1 MKIIYTINGHEAS
14 WCVQERD
21 KYELQRIM
29 NDGIGIPA
37 DPMLDVLVFA
47 AYMGEYNTFYRF
59 YRDFVEEFLDPDEL
73 FDTEPIEYFN
83 TVLQPMFEDD
93 IKILDIEWGVFE
105 NRKRMKRSGKVLED
119 IDSGGDVD
127 SDEYIGYSDE
137 VNNAIYEVSKQVILD
152 AYAAYG
158 IKIPSFNIL
167 MRNGYMFPILNPQYI
182 RIQGTILDAL
192 EYDGLNPSSA
202 TVNDVL
208 EVLGNKSSNTYRAL
222 IKLAEPYVYAG
233 ISNLSKYGDA
243 RNYLKRNGVEIPN
256 NIDEIVSNFGMLENK
271 KENKMNKLSR
281 MREAFEDASF
291 DIADRFVVQAR
302 KVVNNIADNV
312 SGIYADDEMSPHQ
325 EAWIDEVADAF
336 KILKAGASKLR
347 DGSITSCQ
355 FLDYIERFMAVTED
369 EDCTDDYLALWPIRK
384 MFTSSCELEDS
395 KWVESTRR
403 SKLNKK
409 RAIKEAVSR
418 RAVSRR
424 LREDGDKL
432 SDYVDEEEVRDAFIG
447 FAHDEIGENFDA
459 DFEDDI
465 IDMMLEW
472 FEPVMADVMDKP
484 FREVAK
490 MMGETGDAPSD
501 PNDINIDDLA
511 YAIWDKA
518 APDDYED
525 QINIAFC

>member
-1 MKIIYTINGHEAS
+1 MKIIYTINGREAS

-29 NDGIGIPA
+29 NDGIGIPP

-59 YRDFVEEFLDPDEL
+59 YRDIVEEFLDPDEL

-93 IKILDIEWGVFE
+93 IKILDITDC
-105 NRKRMKRSGKVLED
+105 D
-119 IDSGGDVD
+119 I
-127 SDEYIGYSDE
+127 
-137 VNNAIYEVSKQVILD
+137 
-152 AYAAYG
+152 
-158 IKIPSFNIL
+158 
-167 MRNGYMFPILNPQYI
+167 
-182 RIQGTILDAL
+182 T
-192 EYDGLNPSSA
+192 
-202 TVNDVL
+202 
-208 EVLGNKSSNTYRAL
+208 
-222 IKLAEPYVYAG
+222 
-233 ISNLSKYGDA
+233 
-243 RNYLKRNGVEIPN
+243 
-256 NIDEIVSNFGMLENK
+256 ENK
-271 KENKMNKLSR
+271 KENKMNKFRRL
-281 MREAFEDASF
+281 REAFEDASL
-291 DIADRFVVQAR
+291 DMADRFVVQAR

-312 SGIYADDEMSPHQ
+312 SGIYADEEMSPHQ

-336 KILKAGASKLR
+336 KILKAGASRLR
-347 DGSITSCQ
+347 DGSITPCQ
-355 FLDYIERFMAVTED
+355 FLDYIEQFMAVTED
-369 EDCTDDYLALWPIRK
+369 EDSTDDYLALWPIRK
-384 MFTSSCELEDS
+384 MFTSACGLEDS
-395 KWVESTRR
+395 KYACCEAARGKTKGRKRIAKVRES
-403 SKLNKK
+403 
-409 RAIKEAVSR
+409 
-418 RAVSRR
+418 
-424 LREDGDKL
+424 EDKKL

-447 FAHDEIGENFDA
+447 FAHDEIDENFDA

>member
-1 MKIIYTINGHEAS
+1 MKIIYTINGRKAS

-47 AYMGEYNTFYRF
+47 AYMGDYPTLYRF

-83 TVLQPMFEDD
+83 TVLQPMFEDN
-93 IKILDIEWGVFE
+93 IKILDITDCDMTESKKG
-105 NRKRMKRSGKVLED
+105 MKRAGKVLED
-119 IDSGGDVD
+119 IDEDAD
-127 SDEYIGYSDE
+127 YSDE
-137 VNNAIYEVSKQVILD
+137 VIDALQEAAEQMLLD
-152 AYAAYG
+152 VYATHG
-158 IKIPSFNIL
+158 IKIPSFNIIHG
-167 MRNGYMFPILNPQYI
+167 NAYMFPFMRPYALMRQATLLY
-182 RIQGTILDAL
+182 AL
-192 EYDGLNPSSA
+192 EGDGLNPSST
-202 TVNDVL
+202 TVNDVF
-208 EVLGNKSSNTYRAL
+208 EVLDNKNSNTNEAL
-222 IKLAEPYVYAG
+222 KEIVEPYVHKG
-233 ISNLSKYGDA
+233 IYNLKKYEDA

-256 NIDEIVSNFGMLENK
+256 NLDEIVSNLGMLENK
-271 KENKMNKLSR
+271 KENKMNKFRRL
-281 MREAFEDASF
+281 REAFEDASY

-312 SGIYADDEMSPHQ
+312 SRIYADEEMSPHQ
-325 EAWIDEVADAF
+325 EAWLDEVADSF
-336 KILKAGASKLR
+336 KVLKAVASRLR
-347 DGSITSCQ
+347 DGSITPRQ
-355 FLDYIERFMAVTED
+355 FLDYVEQFMVVTED
-369 EDCTDDYLALWPIRK
+369 EASTDDYLALWPIRK

-395 KWVESTRR
+395 KYACYEAARGKTKGRKRIVKVRES
-403 SKLNKK
+403 
-409 RAIKEAVSR
+409 
-418 RAVSRR
+418 
-424 LREDGDKL
+424 EDKKL
-432 SDYVDEEEVRDAFIG
+432 SNYVDEEDVIDAFIG
-447 FAHDEIGENFDA
+447 FAHDEIGELFDA

-472 FEPVMADVMDKP
+472 FEPVMADVMNKP
-484 FREVAK
+484 FSEVAK

>member
-1 MKIIYTINGHEAS
+1 MKIIYTINGREAS

-83 TVLQPMFEDD
+83 TVMSPLFDED
-93 IKILDIEWGVFE
+93 IKILDIIDCDIVE
-105 NRKRMKRSGKVLED
+105 NRKRMKRPGKVLED
-119 IDSGGDVD
+119 IDS
-127 SDEYIGYSDE
+127 DEYIRYSDE

-167 MRNGYMFPILNPQYI
+167 MKNSYMFPILNPHYI

-202 TVNDVL
+202 TVNDVF

-222 IKLAEPYVYAG
+222 IKLAEPYVHAG
-233 ISNLSKYGDA
+233 IKNLSKYGDA
-243 RNYLKRNGVEIPN
+243 RNYLKHNGVEIPN
-256 NIDEIVSNFGMLENK
+256 NLDEIVSNFGMLENK
-271 KENKMNKLSR
+271 KGNKMNKFRKL
-281 MREAFEDASF
+281 REAFEDASF
-291 DIADRFVVQAR
+291 DIADRFVTQAR
-302 KVVNNIADNV
+302 KVVNNIADNI
-312 SGIYADDEMSPHQ
+312 SGIYADEEMSPHQ
-325 EAWIDEVADAF
+325 EAWLDEVADAF

-347 DGSITSCQ
+347 DGSITPCQ

-369 EDCTDDYLALWPIRK
+369 EDVTDDYLALWPIRK
-384 MFTSSCELEDS
+384 MFTSSCGLRDS
-395 KWVESTRR
+395 KWVESVRHN
-403 SKLNKK
+403 KMNKK
-409 RAIKEAVSR
+409 KAIKEAKSH
-418 RAVSRR
+418 R
-424 LREDGDKL
+424 LREDGDKKL
-432 SDYVDEEEVRDAFIG
+432 SDYVQEDDVIDAFMG

-472 FEPVMADVMDKP
+472 FEPVMADVMNKP
-484 FREVAK
+484 FSEVAK

-501 PNDINIDDLA
+501 PSDINIDDLA

>member
-1 MKIIYTINGHEAS
+1 MKIIYTINGREAS

-29 NDGIGIPA
+29 NDGIGIPP

-59 YRDFVEEFLDPDEL
+59 YRDIVEEFLDPDEL

-93 IKILDIEWGVFE
+93 IKILDITDCDMTE
-105 NRKRMKRSGKVLED
+105 NRERMKRSEKMLED
-119 IDSGGDVD
+119 TDE
-127 SDEYIGYSDE
+127 DEYIRYSDE

-167 MRNGYMFPILNPQYI
+167 MRNSYMFPILDPHYI
-182 RIQGTILDAL
+182 RIQGTILNAL

-202 TVNDVL
+202 TANDVF
-208 EVLGNKSSNTYRAL
+208 EVLGNKSSNTYKAL
-222 IKLAEPYVYAG
+222 IKLAEPYVHAG
-233 ISNLSKYGDA
+233 IKSLSKYGDA

-256 NIDEIVSNFGMLENK
+256 NIDEIISNFGMLENK
-271 KENKMNKLSR
+271 KENKMNKFKRL
-281 MREAFEDASF
+281 REAFENASF
-291 DIADRFVVQAR
+291 DIADRFVAQAR
-302 KVVNNIADNV
+302 KVVNNIADNI
-312 SGIYADDEMSPHQ
+312 SEIYADEEMSPHH
-325 EAWIDEVADAF
+325 EAWLDEVADSF

-347 DGSITSCQ
+347 DGSITPER
-355 FLDYIERFMAVTED
+355 FLDYIEQFMAVTED
-369 EDCTDDYLALWPIRK
+369 EDSTDDYLALWPIRQ
-384 MFTSSCELEDS
+384 MFTNACGLEDS
-395 KWVESTRR
+395 KYACCEAARGKTKGRKRIAKVRES
-403 SKLNKK
+403 
-409 RAIKEAVSR
+409 
-418 RAVSRR
+418 
-424 LREDGDKL
+424 EDKKL
-432 SDYVDEEEVRDAFIG
+432 SDYVNEEDVIDAFKW
-447 FAHDEIGENFDA
+447 FAHDEIGELFDA

-472 FEPVMADVMDKP
+472 FEPVMADVMNKP
-484 FREVAK
+484 FSEVAK
-490 MMGETGDAPSD
+490 MMGETGDTPSD

-525 QINIAFC
+525 QINNAFC